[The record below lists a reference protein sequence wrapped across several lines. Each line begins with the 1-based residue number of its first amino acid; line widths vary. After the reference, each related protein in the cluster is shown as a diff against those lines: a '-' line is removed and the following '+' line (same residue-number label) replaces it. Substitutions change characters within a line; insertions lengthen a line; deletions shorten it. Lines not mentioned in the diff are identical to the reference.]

1 MRLGDVLNKIVRKR
15 KSDELIDRNRKPA
28 EDIYK
33 PVEHHVEDD
42 SRFKEIGDHINVEQ
56 GSRQTTAVERASKKN
71 KFILIGASIFV
82 FLVIISLL
90 GVIYVRI
97 SNSAFKESKIN
108 IFINGPETVSVG
120 EEVEY
125 EVTVENKNRV
135 SLDNVTIGLIFPNNF
150 ELQENSFI
158 TDKNLSG
165 ARIDVGKIKSKSK
178 KQYKIKVSVGYSND
192 TEFLLKSFVRYE
204 PSNVSSFFQ
213 ANTIKNV
220 DLIQSAITASIFS
233 TDSASSGEL
242 IDLMIKVKNNGEQ
255 EYDKLI
261 LKIEYPEGFN
271 FDNSTVAPINGKNN
285 IWVIEGIKSG
295 EQRDIK
301 ISGKLMG
308 RIDAVKKFTVVISK
322 KMEGKNIIVSR
333 DKNVKI
339 IPSKII
345 LRQKSDSKSVYPGSF
360 VNYKVVFKNNST
372 ITLRDLILKVH
383 LPDKFIKRD
392 SVNHDKGYYD
402 SRENIIIWK
411 AADIEKFKNLQ
422 PGEEGEVAFSV
433 QTQEQILL
441 DQSKNKNPYMRVYSE
456 IESLDVDSPI
466 FENKKIISQ
475 QTKVLINSK
484 MNITSAIAYLP
495 KDNNGEEEGYLKV
508 DKKIFL
514 RVKLDMQNTTSDLKN
529 VKLLADFP
537 SGVSWERQIY
547 PEGDNLEFHKRSN
560 EMEWTVGS
568 VKAGTGFVS
577 PAEKAEF
584 IISVTP
590 SVNQVGHTIDL
601 IDNMR
606 VNADDIFTNRDIKYE
621 FKIVKSGTVEG
632 LKEWA
637 VLP

>member
-33 PVEHHVEDD
+33 PVEYQVEDD
-42 SRFKEIGDHINVEQ
+42 SRFKEIGDHINAEQ

-97 SNSAFKESKIN
+97 SNSAFKEAKIN

-220 DLIQSAITASIFS
+220 GLIQSAITASIFS

-577 PAEKAEF
+577 PTEKAEF

-601 IDNMR
+601 INNMR